1 MMLYPDVQKRAQE
14 EIEAVLGTDQ
24 LPTFEDRP
32 LLPYVEAVLRE
43 TLRWHP
49 VFPLGRL
56 ISCMVCQGLTFPC
69 DKSGLPHYTADSDVY
84 NGHYIPKGLVFVYC
98 ITSRLTIT

>member
-14 EIEAVLGTDQ
+14 EIEAVVGDQ

-32 LLPYVEAVLRE
+32 SLPYVEAVLRE

-49 VFPLGRL
+49 VFPLGGS
-56 ISCMVCQGLTFPC
+56 ISCIVCYDLTFTC
-69 DKSGLPHYTADSDVY
+69 DKLGLPHYTTDSDVHNDY
-84 NGHYIPKGLVFVYC
+84 YIPKGLVFS
-98 ITSRLTIT
+98 I